1 MRRRVAAGVVVLAAV
16 AATSGSAATTVQV
29 TMPGKLYAPGRLD
42 VLVGT
47 TVTWQN
53 VDRSTH
59 TVTEDDDAFDSG
71 HIRPGE
77 SFSMT
82 FPKSGTFRFHCTI
95 HRFMR
100 GSLSVFEVV
109 LQGPPE
115 PLPAGRRA
123 RLAGVAPPGAATVEL
138 VRLAPGPPVVVG
150 RATPGEDGAF
160 SFLVRAPEPRRYRV
174 SAGSATSPAVRVR
187 VAPRVTI
194 ARRPSG
200 IAVLA
205 APSRAGSRVLLQTY
219 DRERFAFVTVAL
231 GRLDAGSRA
240 TIAYSP
246 SALQHVRAVVVGRDG
261 WSDGVSRPLVVPG
274 RGDR

>member
-1 MRRRVAAGVVVLAAV
+1 MRRRFAAGAAVVAAIV
-16 AATSGSAATTVQV
+16 AASGSAAVTAEV
-29 TMPGKLYAPGRLD
+29 TMPGKLYAPGQLD

-59 TVTEDDDAFDSG
+59 TVTDDEDAFDSG

-77 SFSMT
+77 SFSRT
-82 FPKSGTFRFHCTI
+82 FATTGTFRFHCSI

-100 GSLSVFEVV
+100 GTLSVFAVV
-109 LQGPPE
+109 LRGPIDPV
-115 PLPAGRRA
+115 PAGRRA
-123 RLAGVAPPGAATVEL
+123 RLTGVAPAGADSVEL

-150 RATPGEDGAF
+150 RATPGEDGTYRF
-160 SFLVRAPEPRRYRV
+160 VVRAPEPRSYRV
-174 SAGSATSPAVRVR
+174 RAGSATSPAVRVR

-205 APSRAGSRVLLQTY
+205 APARAGSRVRLQEY
-219 DRERFAFVTVAL
+219 DRERFAFVTMAR
-231 GRLDAGSRA
+231 GRLDAASQA
-240 TIAYSP
+240 TISYLP
-246 SALQHVRAVVVGRDG
+246 RERTHVRAIVVGRDG
-261 WSDGVSRPLVVPG
+261 WSDGASRPIVVG
-274 RGDR
+274 H

>member
-1 MRRRVAAGVVVLAAV
+1 MRRSFIAGAVVLAGV
-16 AATSGSAATTVQV
+16 AAVSGSAATTAEV

-71 HIRPGE
+71 HIRPGD
-77 SFSMT
+77 SFSMA

-100 GSLSVFEVV
+100 GELSVFAVV
-109 LQGPPE
+109 LRGPSE

-123 RLAGVAPPGAATVEL
+123 RLAGLAPAGVETVEL
-138 VRLAPGPPVVVG
+138 VRLAPGPRAVVG
-150 RATPGEDGAF
+150 RATPGEDGTFA
-160 SFLVRAPEPRRYRV
+160 FLVRAPEPRSYRV
-174 SAGSATSPAVRVR
+174 SAGSAASPVVRVR

-194 ARRPSG
+194 ARRSSG
-200 IAVLA
+200 IAVHA
-205 APSRAGSRVLLQTY
+205 VPSRAGSRVLLQEY
-219 DRERFAFVTVAL
+219 DRELFAFLTVAR
-231 GRLDAGSRA
+231 GRLDARSRA
-240 TIAYSP
+240 TVAYRATGSE
-246 SALQHVRAVVVGRDG
+246 HVRAVVVGRDG
-261 WSDGVSRPLVVPG
+261 WSDGESRPLVVG
-274 RGDR
+274 SG